1 MPDFRKLLFAAIA
14 VLGLAVPAVAADP
27 DPNAVVATVDGT
39 DITLGQLI
47 VMASQLPKQYR
58 SMPDDVLYKAVLD
71 QVIRQVAVA
80 KTIEG
85 HLPKAAQLALEN
97 QRLSFLASEALQKV
111 AQGAVTDAAIQ
122 KVYDTEYATAA
133 AGIEYNAAH
142 ILVATED
149 EAKAIKA
156 ELDGGADFA
165 ALAREKSTGPS
176 GPSGGDLGWFSKGM
190 MVKPFED
197 AVIAMKPGDVSDPV
211 QTQFGWHIIKLKKT
225 RDKSAPTLADVRD
238 KIVAKLQQAAVSA
251 AIDDITAKA
260 DVQRSKTEIDPSV
273 IRNMGLLNN

>member
-1 MPDFRKLLFAAIA
+1 MPNFRNMLLVTIAAF
-14 VLGLAVPAVAADP
+14 GLAVPAIAAAP
-27 DPNAVVATVDGT
+27 DINTVVATVDGT
-39 DITLGQLI
+39 KITLGQLI
-47 VMASQLPKQYR
+47 MMTSQLPKQYR

-85 HLPKAAQLALEN
+85 HLSKAAQLALKN
-97 QRLSFLASEALQKV
+97 QRLSFLASEALQKA
-111 AQGAVTDAAIQ
+111 AQGAVTDAVVQ
-122 KVYDTEYATAA
+122 KAYDAEYAAA
-133 AGIEYNAAH
+133 ATGTEYNAAH

-165 ALAREKSTGPS
+165 AIAREKSTGPS

-197 AVIAMKPGDVSDPV
+197 AVIKMQPGDVSDPV
-211 QTQFGWHIIKLKKT
+211 QTKFGWHVIKLIKT
-225 RDKSAPTLADVRD
+225 RDKSAPALADVRD

-251 AIDDITAKA
+251 AIEDITAKA
-260 DVQRSKTEIDPSV
+260 DVQRAKTEIDPSV
-273 IRNMGLLNN
+273 IRNMDLLNN